1 MKNNVLFIK
10 FFSIAS
16 VITLVVSYLINLWAF
31 QTRWIN
37 SSFLFSIFSGI
48 FASFIVVLITEIK
61 KYFVNKHL
69 TEDSIYANCVGLYT
83 ELTAQIKALDMYLKS
98 PTEVLPGALLEHRMP
113 ILASFNNALRFIDY
127 TTLKKDN
134 PMSKHFFNFVQLR
147 CPDIEEHII
156 LCGNLQIAVTQ
167 TQLNKMKQDIFGYL
181 PTAQDPLV
189 LTSVEKIRAS
199 AEIQRTEVKK
209 FLQAMVCQY
218 PNRFNWEK
226 EEASINKVNLDLSE
240 MHKRKDAFFSPLPSD
255 NK

>member
-16 VITLVVSYLINLWAF
+16 VITLVVSYLINRWAF
-31 QTRWIN
+31 QTRWID
-37 SSFLFSIFSGI
+37 SGFLFSIFSGI

-98 PTEVLPGALLEHRMP
+98 PAEVLPGALLEHRMP

-134 PMSKHFFNFVQLR
+134 PITKQFFDFVHSR
-147 CPDIEEHII
+147 CPEIDQHII

-167 TQLNKMKQDIFGYL
+167 TQLNKLKQGNFGYL

-189 LTSVEKIRAS
+189 LTAAEKIMAS
-199 AEIQRTEVKK
+199 AEMQRTEVKK
-209 FLQAMVCQY
+209 FLQAMVRQY
-218 PNRFNWEK
+218 PNRFNWKK
-226 EEASINKVNLDLSE
+226 EEESINNVNLDLSE
-240 MHKRKDAFFSPLPSD
+240 MHKKQEAFFSPSPS
-255 NK
+255 NQ